1 VTQQIKDFHEVLAI
15 RDRHIPGWSPN
26 FDDQDQPG
34 WPHFTDEESRH
45 EARVRSAKQRLV
57 EASFTAAQ
65 HLMETSYEVPPAA
78 LLALWRE
85 HGLRIRQLDDE
96 LQHHLGGANA

>member
-1 VTQQIKDFHEVLAI
+1 MTQQIRDFHGVLKI

-34 WPHFTDEESRH
+34 WPHSSEYELRH
-45 EARVRSAKQRLV
+45 EARVRAAEQRLV

-65 HLMETSYEVPPAA
+65 HLMEITYDVPPAA

-85 HGLRIRQLDDE
+85 HGLRIRQLDND
-96 LQHHLGGANA
+96 LQEANKA